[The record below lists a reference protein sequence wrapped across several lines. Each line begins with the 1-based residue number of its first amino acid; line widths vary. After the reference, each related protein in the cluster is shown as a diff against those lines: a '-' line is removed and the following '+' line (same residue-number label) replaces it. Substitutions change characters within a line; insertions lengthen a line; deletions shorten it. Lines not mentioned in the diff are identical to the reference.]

1 MQLVRR
7 LLGKYQKAKRIQNR
21 KIKMDRGYIYLN
33 KKSFIHNLEVL
44 KNLSRKELCLVV
56 KANAYG
62 HGLEWAVKN
71 ANASG
76 IKWFAVAS
84 VDEGMQVKKVY
95 KESRVLLLAEP
106 SKIQLEN
113 IKENDIDLTVY
124 NESFIDTLIETGDEY
139 SVHLKIDTG
148 MHRLGCPP
156 EKFYDLYKKIVDSDL
171 NLIGICTHF
180 PMADTDETETKK
192 SIELFEK
199 TISDIDSTN
208 MLLHVDNS
216 ASTLYKLDN
225 SFNMARVGIAAY
237 GVQITAVE
245 NENELIP
252 TMEIKTRISNLQ
264 VRKKGEAVSYG
275 KAQRLSRDSII
286 ATAPIGYGDGYPWNS
301 FPDGKV
307 IVNNQFCNLIGRVTM
322 DQILFDVTDANVQID
337 DEVTVL
343 GNSMDGKL
351 NISVSDIA
359 QWNKT
364 IEWEILTN
372 MSKRLE
378 RVEVE

>member
-1 MQLVRR
+1 
-7 LLGKYQKAKRIQNR
+7 
-21 KIKMDRGYIYLN
+21 MDRGFIYLN
-33 KKSFIHNLEVL
+33 KTNFLNNLLYL
-44 KNLSRKELCLVV
+44 KKLTQKNLCLVV

-62 HGLEWAVKN
+62 HGVEWAVNCATK
-71 ANASG
+71 AGVA
-76 IKWFAVAS
+76 WFAVAS
-84 VDEGMQVKKVY
+84 VDEGIQVKEHA
-95 KESRVLLLAEP
+95 KEARVLLLSEP
-106 SKIQLEN
+106 SISQIEKIRSNNL
-113 IKENDIDLTVY
+113 DLTVY
-124 NESFIDTLIETGDEY
+124 NESFINALIDNGSTFN
-139 SVHLKIDTG
+139 VHLKIDTG
-148 MHRLGCPP
+148 MHRLGCSP
-156 EKFYDLYKKIVDSDL
+156 ENFNDFFRRIEDSNL
-171 NLIGICTHF
+171 NLVGVCTHF
-180 PMADTDETETKK
+180 PLADSDEIETKK
-192 SIELFEK
+192 SVKLFEN
-199 TISDIDSTN
+199 TIADIDSSN
-208 MLLHVDNS
+208 LLLHIDNS
-216 ASTLYKLDN
+216 ASSFYNLDN

-245 NENELIP
+245 NANALIP

>member
-1 MQLVRR
+1 MRR

-124 NESFIDTLIETGDEY
+124 NESFIDTLIETRDEY

-199 TISDIDSTN
+199 TISDIDSNN

>member
-1 MQLVRR
+1 
-7 LLGKYQKAKRIQNR
+7 
-21 KIKMDRGYIYLN
+21 MDRGFIYINKSNLINNLN
-33 KKSFIHNLEVL
+33 FL
-44 KNLSRKELCLVV
+44 KGTTKKELCLVV

-71 ANASG
+71 AKKSG
-76 IKWFAVAS
+76 VIWFAVAS
-84 VDEGMQVKKVY
+84 VDEGIQVKKEFG
-95 KESRVLLLAEP
+95 ESRVLLLAEP
-106 SKIQLEN
+106 SKTQLEN
-113 IKENDIDLTVY
+113 VKENGLDLTVY
-124 NESFIDTLIETGDEY
+124 NESFIDALIETGDEY

-156 EKFYDLYKKIVDSDL
+156 EKFNDLYKKIINSNL
-171 NLIGICTHF
+171 NLVGVCTHF
-180 PMADTDETETKK
+180 PMADTDVAETKK

-216 ASTLYKLDN
+216 ASTLYRLDN

-237 GVQITAVE
+237 GVPITAVE
-245 NENELIP
+245 KENELIP

>member
-1 MQLVRR
+1 
-7 LLGKYQKAKRIQNR
+7 
-21 KIKMDRGYIYLN
+21 MDRGFIYLN
-33 KKSFIHNLEVL
+33 KTNFLNNLLYL
-44 KNLSRKELCLVV
+44 KELTQKNLCLVV

-62 HGLEWAVKN
+62 HGIEWAVNSATK
-71 ANASG
+71 AGVA
-76 IKWFAVAS
+76 WFAVAS
-84 VDEGMQVKKVY
+84 VNEGIQVKKHA
-95 KESRVLLLAEP
+95 KDARVLLLSEP
-106 SKIQLEN
+106 SISQIEKIRINNL
-113 IKENDIDLTVY
+113 DLTVY
-124 NESFIDTLIETGDEY
+124 NESFINALIDNGSTFN
-139 SVHLKIDTG
+139 VHLKIDTG
-148 MHRLGCPP
+148 MHRLGFSP
-156 EKFYDLYKKIVDSDL
+156 EKFKDFFRRIQDSNL
-171 NLIGICTHF
+171 NLVGICTHF
-180 PMADTDETETKK
+180 PLADTDEIETKR
-192 SIELFEK
+192 SIKLFEN
-199 TISDIDSTN
+199 TIADIDSSN
-208 MLLHVDNS
+208 LILHIDNS
-216 ASTLYKLDN
+216 ASSFYNLDS

-237 GVQITAVE
+237 GVQITAVD
-245 NENELIP
+245 NENELLP

-264 VRKKGEAVSYG
+264 TRKKGEAVSYG
-275 KAQRLSRDSII
+275 KAQTLSRDSII

-307 IVNNQFCNLIGRVTM
+307 IVNNHFCNLIGRVTM

>member
-1 MQLVRR
+1 
-7 LLGKYQKAKRIQNR
+7 
-21 KIKMDRGYIYLN
+21 MDRGFIYLN
-33 KKSFIHNLEVL
+33 KTNFLNNLLYL
-44 KNLSRKELCLVV
+44 KKLTKKNLCLVV

-62 HGLEWAVKN
+62 HGVEWAVNSATK
-71 ANASG
+71 AGVA
-76 IKWFAVAS
+76 WFAVAS
-84 VDEGMQVKKVY
+84 VDEGVQVKEHAKDA
-95 KESRVLLLAEP
+95 RVLLLSEP
-106 SKIQLEN
+106 SITQLEKIRN
-113 IKENDIDLTVY
+113 NNLDLTVY
-124 NESFIDTLIETGDEY
+124 NESFINALIDNGSTY
-139 SVHLKIDTG
+139 NVHLKIDTG

-171 NLIGICTHF
+171 NLMGICTHF
-180 PMADTDETETKK
+180 PMADVDETETKK
-192 SIELFEK
+192 SIELFEN

-208 MLLHVDNS
+208 LLLHVDNS

-264 VRKKGEAVSYG
+264 ARKKGEAVSYG
-275 KAQRLSRDSII
+275 KAQRLSKDSII

-307 IVNNQFCNLIGRVTM
+307 IVNNQFCNLVGRVTM